1 MTAHARVIDHVWSS
15 RDLAEDLERLTQFGG
30 RFAGSESEAA
40 SRVFLL
46 ERLGAI
52 PGIHIAEQ
60 RFEYSGWAREK
71 SELEVRGASVQRLPC
86 HPLILCPDTPVGG
99 LEAEVV
105 DVGRGT
111 PQQFDAVGSDLRG
124 RLALVRHEYPFAAGT
139 IHRRAKYNL
148 SRERGAA
155 GFVIAGTLPGHVLV
169 TGSSGSGAPGDIPAI
184 GVSLETGATLGTAAA
199 GRRPRAH
206 LSIKSERRRVQGV
219 NLVAEVPGQ
228 GPEWVI
234 VCAHYDGHDL
244 AQSALDNATGVVA
257 AIEVLRAIAP
267 HCERLRRGL
276 RVVLFTVEEWGL
288 VGSQEYVT
296 GLTEEDA
303 RSIALVV
310 NLDTVAGS
318 PNLTCLTS
326 GFAELNPFVETI
338 GHRLGVRVGAVPPL
352 MRNSDHF
359 SFIGRGIPA
368 MRMVAGFDEPNSGA
382 KYLLTSADTVD
393 KVALSELKA
402 ATLVATEFVW
412 QALVSPEAI
421 ARHRTV
427 VEVEQLF
434 GSFGFPVPTVFSGRQ

>member
-1 MTAHARVIDHVWSS
+1 MTAHAGVIDHVWTS
-15 RDLAEDLERLTQFGG
+15 RALADDLERLTHFGG

-40 SRVFLL
+40 ARAFLL
-46 ERLGAI
+46 ERLGTI
-52 PGIHIAEQ
+52 PGIQIAEQ
-60 RFEYSGWAREK
+60 RFEYPGWARQT
-71 SELEVRGASVQRLPC
+71 SELEVRGTAVQRWPC
-86 HPLILCPDTPVGG
+86 HPLILCPDTPTGG
-99 LEAEVV
+99 LEAEVI

-139 IHRRAKYNL
+139 IHRRVKYNL

-169 TGSSGSGAPGDIPAI
+169 TGSSGSGAPDDIPAI
-184 GVSLETGATLGTAAA
+184 GVTLEIGAALGTAPA
-199 GRRPRAH
+199 GRRSTAH
-206 LSIKSERRRVQGV
+206 LSIKSERRRAQGV

-234 VCAHYDGHDL
+234 VCAHYDGHDV

-257 AIEVLRAIAP
+257 AIEILTAIAP

-288 VGSQEYVT
+288 LGSQEYVA
-296 GLTEEDA
+296 GLTDEDA

-326 GFAELNPFVETI
+326 GFSELNRFVETI
-338 GHRLGVRVGAVPPL
+338 GHRLGVRVGAVLPL

-368 MRMVAGFDEPNSGA
+368 MRMVAGFDEPDAAA

-393 KVALSELKA
+393 KVALSELKT
-402 ATLVATEFVW
+402 ATLIATEFVW
-412 QALVSPEAI
+412 QALVSPEPV

-427 VEVEQLF
+427 AEVAHLF
-434 GSFGFPVPTVFSGRQ
+434 GSFGFPVPAGSSARY